1 MYGSKIIVADIADG
15 MICIISFHL
24 LHSLTGVMPILEG
37 RKSKFHYHTPLIF
50 FLRVCFGHRAA
61 KAEYSEQA
69 AAALWPQYGR
79 SWQRAGLSRR
89 GIVSA

>member
-61 KAEYSEQA
+61 CRSASVTSTKCQESDVQGQLLTSE
-69 AAALWPQYGR
+69 R
-79 SWQRAGLSRR
+79 
-89 GIVSA
+89 